1 MANRTKLPPRRGAVI
16 GVAAAG
22 VFAGHRLTYLLVSPD
37 PVARDAL
44 IHRTGHAY
52 FSFASELASVAALVG
67 LAALVLGRIARRGGP
82 LPGTRELIAR
92 FAAFQVLA
100 FVSVEVLERVASAA
114 GLGDLGH
121 VLPIGVAV
129 QLALSLAAGL
139 VLKLML
145 RGADCATA
153 VLGRAPI
160 PARLRSL
167 GSPARTAHI
176 VCLSAALAAGTI
188 RGPPSAG

>member
-1 MANRTKLPPRRGAVI
+1 MSGRTNPRPRRGAVI
-16 GVAAAG
+16 GIAAAG

-44 IHRTGHAY
+44 LHRTGHEY
-52 FSFASELASVAALVG
+52 LSFASELASVAAIVG
-67 LAALVLGRIARRGGP
+67 LAALVLGRLTRRGGQ
-82 LPGTRELIAR
+82 LPGAGELIAR
-92 FAAFQVLA
+92 LAGFQVLA
-100 FVSVEVLERVASAA
+100 FVSVEILERVVSAG
-114 GLGDLGH
+114 GLGDLTH

-139 VLKLML
+139 VLRLIL
-145 RGADCATA
+145 RGADRAAA
-153 VLGRAPI
+153 VLGRATI

-167 GSPARTAHI
+167 GGPAHTAY
-176 VCLSAALAAGTI
+176 VVRLPVALAAGTI